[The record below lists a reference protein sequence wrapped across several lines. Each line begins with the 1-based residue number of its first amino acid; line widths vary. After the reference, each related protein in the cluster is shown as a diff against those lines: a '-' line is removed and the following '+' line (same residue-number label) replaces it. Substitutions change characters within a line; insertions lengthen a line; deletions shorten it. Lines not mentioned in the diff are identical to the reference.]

1 LGSAASI
8 DEAKQLSTV
17 AAGFDADGYKI
28 LVRPMLG
35 GAVPVVALD

>member
-8 DEAKQLSTV
+8 IEAKQLSTV

-28 LVRPMLG
+28 LARPMLT
-35 GAVPVVALD
+35 GAVPVVALG

>member
-1 LGSAASI
+1 
-8 DEAKQLSTV
+8 V

-35 GAVPVVALD
+35 GAVPVVALG